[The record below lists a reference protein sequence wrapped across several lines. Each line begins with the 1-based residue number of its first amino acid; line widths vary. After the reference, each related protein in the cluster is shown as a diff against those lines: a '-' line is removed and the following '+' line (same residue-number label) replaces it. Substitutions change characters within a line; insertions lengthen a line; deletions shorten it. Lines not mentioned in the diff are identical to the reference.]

1 MLIPRTPGLRVAFQR
16 RPERIEKGASKM
28 ARPEGETSNSLLDV
42 LVEWN
47 ARLERRGQQS
57 PVVGQARLM
66 ASTA

>member
-1 MLIPRTPGLRVAFQR
+1 
-16 RPERIEKGASKM
+16 M